1 MVLLRYVIRSAAY
14 EDNEIF
20 LGEDDTQPELY
31 MPENR
36 DNVEFD
42 SFKGS
47 EKSILALKI
56 LQNPEGKI
64 LSKTL

>member
-14 EDNEIF
+14 EDMF
-20 LGEDDTQPELY
+20 FGEDDTQPELY

-56 LQNPEGKI
+56 LQNSEGKI